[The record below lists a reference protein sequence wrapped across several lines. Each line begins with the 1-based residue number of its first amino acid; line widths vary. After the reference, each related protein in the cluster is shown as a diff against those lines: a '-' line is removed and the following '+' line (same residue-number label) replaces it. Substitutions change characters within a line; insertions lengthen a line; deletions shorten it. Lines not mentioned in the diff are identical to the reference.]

1 MVCKRKELLLIILLL
16 LAFSW
21 VAYAQNLSL
30 SGSLYR
36 RNPHGTTPIAA
47 NGYRVYLYNR
57 SAKWI
62 GPAITDFKGRY
73 AFYNITSGSYLMRVY
88 DDGHKV
94 WEQEVRIPGRVSPIV
109 LP

>member
-1 MVCKRKELLLIILLL
+1 MVRKRKELLLIILFL
-16 LAFSW
+16 LALSW
-21 VAYAQNLSL
+21 VAYAQTLCL

-47 NGYRVYLYNR
+47 NGYRVYLYNP

-62 GPAITDFKGRY
+62 GPALTDFKGRY
-73 AFYNITSGSYLMRVY
+73 AFYDITRGIYLMRVY
-88 DDGHKV
+88 DDGRKV
-94 WEQEVRIPGRVSPIV
+94 WEQEVQVPDRIKPIV